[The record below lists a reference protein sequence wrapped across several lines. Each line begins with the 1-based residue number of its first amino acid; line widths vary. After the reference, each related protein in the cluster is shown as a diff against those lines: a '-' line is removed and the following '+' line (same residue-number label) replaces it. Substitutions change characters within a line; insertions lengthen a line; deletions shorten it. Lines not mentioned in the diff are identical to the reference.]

1 MQKFRQKFTLAALAL
16 ALTLSLGLL
25 ARPALAVDAWLQPS
39 VDKLMS
45 WGVLSGYADGDLHI
59 NDPIS
64 RAEFTAMVNRAYGYD
79 ETSPTPFTDV
89 STAAWYAEDIAIG
102 YATGYFKGSSETMA
116 EPENSL
122 TREQAI
128 TVLARNLRLEEAA
141 GEVTNFRDG
150 HDFASWS
157 RGYIKTAVNRGLV
170 NGYEDGSFRPAS
182 DITRGEM
189 SKLLSDAI
197 GTLVDTEG
205 TNDLGS
211 VWGNVTITTPHT
223 TLRNTTV
230 GGDLYLTSGVGLG
243 DVTLE
248 NVRVLGRIIVAG
260 GGESEGADAS
270 ITMRNVDAPEMIID
284 TLSGQYISVSV
295 QNDSE
300 IEKTTV
306 RTNAY
311 LEDNTRNRDG
321 LANVYLDGQE
331 GARFT
336 IAGNMKNVVNKT
348 PRSALTVGRG
358 TVEKLT
364 IDEMATA
371 STLTI
376 DRDATVDEL
385 NLDCGI
391 AVSGNGD
398 IGTLNVSAPGASTT
412 MLPDNIVIRPGIT
425 ANIAGQVMDSVLAEE
440 SSSDPRLL
448 SGYPELDDIA
458 PTSINAIFSG
468 NKQGTVYWAITPE
481 ANGYIDDAETL
492 IKPPTWGPSIT
503 KTGNTRLTA
512 SETEAN
518 SRITGLASNG
528 SYYLSAVLVDS
539 RKQESPVKRVFFTT
553 PDNTVPNFASGY
565 PYMSLI
571 TNIDAQVTAMTTKD
585 CYLYWAVLPQGA
597 AAPTA
602 NDFLSNAISGNLG
615 YGSIH
620 MTKNEPD
627 TFYVNDEELEELE
640 TYDLYL
646 WLTDADA
653 GLNSTVRRLSFTTVD
668 KTPPEW
674 VNDLRV
680 NREQPTSIGFIGA
693 LNENCT
699 VYWVAV
705 TQGTEYP
712 KPQITGDPDD
722 PDNDGE
728 VTEVDLSSEYAK
740 MQITYGLNALKSG
753 RVSARAN
760 TDFNMN
766 VSGLTVQTT
775 YDIYYVAV
783 DSAGNYEQTAH
794 KITAN
799 TQDTI
804 APTVTQEFTRFAN
817 DDASRP
823 YANTDVKLIFS
834 ENVMYADTNISF
846 MALYEAVKN
855 ATTPEERDAARDD
868 MAGVLR
874 ETVWLY
880 SASTGDRLPTRVNER
895 TADNNNDEDWVI
907 DYRNVQMELEEG
919 QLILTFATTN
929 DENKDSALHLAAGN
943 TYYFEMHD
951 ITDASTNRNRMG
963 VTALPRFTTI
973 AAQAWLEQLNIT
985 KLDNIIDA
993 NTNGNKDA
1001 DIAFSITPL
1010 STSTVEDSVDW
1021 DLLLWLDTSAD
1032 FELYKRERASKND
1045 TPSEWQQ
1052 VGGDDFI
1059 FSITTDGKFE
1069 GRSVNRSISLS
1080 DDFPQLNEDLQEG
1093 HIYEYAVHFTRIG
1106 NQTERNSWSQRMN
1119 LWVSV
1124 MAGSSVSLG
1133 NLAAN
1138 VSASYE
1144 SMVEAEEVSDIGTPA
1159 LFRPYKQFDDQS
1171 APKFTNGRPTFEPGD
1186 TSAYMNLMLDRTG
1199 TVYYVVAPAG
1209 VINTRDESG
1218 SEVQLANVPTE
1229 GGAGELIVEEPN
1241 YRDIVTP
1248 TNYSGNKRIKTGNV
1262 SVGSS
1267 ENPILVTDLEADTD
1281 YYVYF
1286 VIKGAGQVYSEV
1298 QLYTF
1303 RTKEIVRPVITLDLN
1318 NPIVNIQ
1325 ADRQAD
1331 VDYLLINYDA
1341 NMVNRLQRPFNELF
1355 SSSEAQELNIPSD
1368 YLKDNFSV
1376 LQAMYTDVTSNN
1388 RSIGSVFDVYAPQT
1402 YKDDMA
1408 NYIRATNPDGSSIIG
1423 KGNASLNLRI
1433 ESVDC
1438 SKKWTLSGGAEYAFL
1453 AVGRSPLGS
1462 GDAFRAI
1469 YPVTLVDKT
1478 PPMVQTI
1485 VHTLQFDPGSNNRTV
1500 SGEITIQF
1508 TEPIYRLNRE
1518 TTPPTLQ
1525 KIDAGPLLGAN
1536 NRKPDFVSIQ
1546 SLVSSRNPSTTGRID
1561 FVSYPNQINIP
1572 AQVLQI
1578 KLDHAPTGASI
1589 TCFNQICDAASN
1601 VNQTS
1606 LNVTMKI
1613 VTTAVGQGTS
1623 YDIRVTVPAQWNA
1636 TGNPNASN

>member
-1 MQKFRQKFTLAALAL
+1 MQKFRQKIVL
-16 ALTLSLGLL
+16 ALTLMLTLSIGLL

-89 STAAWYAEDIAIG
+89 SARSWYAEDIAIG
-102 YATGYFKGSSETMA
+102 YATGYFKGASDTLA

-141 GEVTNFRDG
+141 GEVTNFSDG
-150 HDFASWS
+150 RNFSSWS

-170 NGYEDGSFRPAS
+170 NGYEDGSFRPAA

-197 GTLVDTEG
+197 GTLVDAEG
-205 TNDLGS
+205 THSLGS
-211 VWGNVTITTPHT
+211 VWGNVTVTSPHT

-284 TLSGQYISVSV
+284 TLSGQYVSVSV

-321 LANVYLDGQE
+321 LANVYLDGEE

-336 IAGNMKNVVNKT
+336 VAGNMKNVVNMT

-358 TVEKLT
+358 TVDKLT

-376 DRDATVDEL
+376 DRDATVEEL

-412 MLPDNIVIRPGIT
+412 MLPDDINIRPGIT
-425 ANIAGQVMDSVLAEE
+425 ANIAGQVMDSVLGEE
-440 SSSDPRLL
+440 SSTDPRLL

-481 ANGYIDDAETL
+481 VNGYIDDAETL
-492 IKPPTWGPSIT
+492 IKPPTWGPTIT
-503 KTGNTRLTA
+503 RTGNTRLTA
-512 SETEAN
+512 SDTEAN
-518 SRITGLASNG
+518 TRITGLVSDG
-528 SYYLSAVLVDS
+528 SYYLSAVLVDA
-539 RKQESPVKRVFFTT
+539 RDQKSPIKRVFFTT
-553 PDNTVPNFASGY
+553 PDNTVPNFTNNY

-571 TNIDAQVTAMTTKD
+571 TNTDAQVTAMTNKS
-585 CYLYWAVLPQGA
+585 CYLYWAVLPSGS

-602 NDFLSNAISGNLG
+602 NDFLANAITGNLG
-615 YGSIH
+615 YGSIY

-627 TFYVNDEELEELE
+627 TFYVNDVELEELK

-680 NREQPTSIGFIGA
+680 NREQPTAIGFIGA
-693 LNENCT
+693 LNENGT
-699 VYWVAV
+699 VYWVV
-705 TQGTEYP
+705 VPQGTQYP
-712 KPQITGDPDD
+712 KPQMTGDEPDSEN
-722 PDNDGE
+722 PPE
-728 VTEVDLSSEYAK
+728 VQEVDLASEYAK
-740 MQITYGLNALKSG
+740 MQITYGLNALRSG

-766 VSGLTVQTT
+766 VTGLTVQTT

-783 DSAGNYEQTAH
+783 DSAGNYEETAH

-817 DDASRP
+817 EDTSRP
-823 YANTDVKLIFS
+823 YANTDIKLIFS

-846 MALYEAVKN
+846 MALYEAVQN
-855 ATTPEERDAARDD
+855 AVTPEDKQAAKDD

-880 SASTGDRLPTRVNER
+880 SASTGNRLPTRVDER
-895 TADNNNDEDWVI
+895 TSNNDNNEDWVI
-907 DYRNVQMELEEG
+907 DYRNVQMELDEG
-919 QLILTFATTN
+919 QLIVTFATTN
-929 DENKDSALHLAAGN
+929 DENQDSALHLASGN
-943 TYYFEMHD
+943 TYYFELHD
-951 ITDASTNRNRMG
+951 LTDASTNRNRMG

-985 KLDNIIDA
+985 KLENVLDPT
-993 NTNGNKDA
+993 TNADKDA

-1010 STSTVEDSVDW
+1010 STSTVEDTVDW
-1021 DLLLWLDTSAD
+1021 DLLLWLNTSAD
-1032 FELYKRERASKND
+1032 FELYRREKANANA
-1045 TPSEWQQ
+1045 TPSEWEQ
-1052 VGGDDFI
+1052 VGGEDFI
-1059 FSITTDGKFE
+1059 FSITTDGQFE
-1069 GRSVNRSISLS
+1069 GRSMHRSINPTG
-1080 DDFPQLNEDLQEG
+1080 DFPQLNEDLQEG
-1093 HIYEYAVHFTRIG
+1093 HVYEYALHFTRVG
-1106 NQTERNSWSQRMN
+1106 NQPDRQSWSQRVT
-1119 LWVSV
+1119 LWASV

-1144 SMVEAEEVSDIGTPA
+1144 DMVAAEEVSDIGTPA
-1159 LFRPYKQFDDQS
+1159 QFRPYKQFDDQR
-1171 APKFTNGRPTFEPGD
+1171 APQFTNGRPTFEPGD

-1209 VINTRDESG
+1209 VINTRDENG
-1218 SEVQLANVPTE
+1218 NEVQLANVPTE
-1229 GGAGELIVEEPN
+1229 GGTGSLLVEEPN
-1241 YRDIVTP
+1241 YRQIVTP
-1248 TNYSGNKRIKTGNV
+1248 TDYSGNKRIKSGNV

-1303 RTKEIVRPVITLDLN
+1303 RTKEVVRPVITLDLN
-1318 NPIVNIQ
+1318 NPIVNIT

-1341 NMVNRLQRPFNELF
+1341 NMVNRLQRPFHELF
-1355 SSSEAQELNIPSD
+1355 TSSEAQELNIPSD

-1388 RSIGSVFDVYAPQT
+1388 RSIGSVFDLYAPQT

-1408 NYIRATNPDGSSIIG
+1408 NYIRATNPDGSRIIG
-1423 KGNASLNLRI
+1423 KGNASLNLRT

-1438 SKKWTLSGGAEYAFL
+1438 SRQWTLSGGAQYAFL

-1469 YPVTLVDKT
+1469 YPVSLVDST

-1485 VHTLQFDPGSNNRTV
+1485 SHTLQFDAGSNNSTV

-1508 TEPIYRLNRE
+1508 TEPIYRLDRSTN
-1518 TTPPTLQ
+1518 PPTLQ
-1525 KIDAGPLLGAN
+1525 NIDAGPLLGAN
-1536 NRKPDFVSIQ
+1536 NRLPDFVSIQ
-1546 SLVSSRNPSTTGRID
+1546 SLVSSRNPSTPGRID
-1561 FVSYPNQINIP
+1561 FVSYPDQINRP

-1578 KLDHAPTGASI
+1578 KLDHAPSGAFI
-1589 TCFNQICDAASN
+1589 TCYNQICDATSN

-1606 LNVTMKI
+1606 LNVTMRI
-1613 VTTAVGQGTS
+1613 VRTAVGQGYT
-1623 YDIRVTVPAQWNA
+1623 YDIRVTVPAAWNA
-1636 TGNPNASN
+1636 TGNPNAAS